1 MELFTL
7 LILLC
12 VGAFVLKS
20 RDQKRRIALL
30 GGYLGKYQ
38 IEKLM
43 ESLTDGYLRALG
55 EDDPDRRAQ
64 IWNMLDS
71 AEVTLCEQFN
81 RFVGEF
87 SSVDTEQ
94 VRVSKLAVALPFADK
109 LFAGATFD
117 LHKALALHAQGMSRT
132 AKNSLGQSQKSKAF
146 MLTAELF
153 LMQHTCHWYCRS
165 KTVASARMFA
175 RHKTTYAQLLES
187 VSPETRKA
195 YTALIAG

>member
-7 LILLC
+7 LILLA
-12 VGAFVLKS
+12 VGAYILKS
-20 RDQKRRIALL
+20 RDQKRRIQLL
-30 GGYLGKYQ
+30 GSYLGKYQ

-87 SSVDTEQ
+87 SSVDAEQ

-109 LFAGATFD
+109 LFPAATFD
-117 LHKALALHAQGMSRT
+117 LHKALSLHAQGMSRT
-132 AKNSLGQSQKSKAF
+132 AKNSLGQSHKNKAF

-175 RHKTTYAQLLES
+175 RHKTTYAQLLEA
-187 VSPETRKA
+187 VSHETRKA
-195 YTALIAG
+195 YNALIEG

>member
-1 MELFTL
+1 MEIFTL
-7 LILLC
+7 LILLA
-12 VGAFVLKS
+12 VGAYILKS
-20 RDQKRRIALL
+20 RDQKRRIDLL
-30 GGYLGKYQ
+30 GSYLGKYQ

-55 EDDPDRRAQ
+55 EADLERRAQ

-87 SSVDTEQ
+87 SSVDAAQ
-94 VRVSKLAVALPFADK
+94 VRVSKLAVALPFADQ

-117 LHKALALHAQGMSRT
+117 LHKALALHAQGIGRT
-132 AKNSLGQSQKSKAF
+132 AKNSLGQSQKNKAF
-146 MLTAELF
+146 TLTAELF

-175 RHKTTYAQLLES
+175 RHKTSYAQLLEA

>member
-87 SSVDTEQ
+87 SSVDAEQ

-117 LHKALALHAQGMSRT
+117 LHKAHALHAQGMSRT
-132 AKNSLGQSQKSKAF
+132 AKNSLGQSQKNKAF

>member
-1 MELFTL
+1 MEIFTL
-7 LILLC
+7 LTLLA
-12 VGAFVLKS
+12 VGAYILKS
-20 RDQKRRIALL
+20 RDQKRRIQLL
-30 GGYLGKYQ
+30 GSYLGKYQ

-81 RFVGEF
+81 RFVTEF
-87 SSVDTEQ
+87 SSVDAAQ
-94 VRVSKLAVALPFADK
+94 VRVSKLAVALPFADQ

-117 LHKALALHAQGMSRT
+117 LHKALALHAQGVSRT
-132 AKNSLGQSQKSKAF
+132 AKNSLGQSQKDKAF
-146 MLTAELF
+146 TLTAELF

-175 RHKTTYAQLLES
+175 RHKTSYAQLLEA

-195 YTALIAG
+195 YSALIAG